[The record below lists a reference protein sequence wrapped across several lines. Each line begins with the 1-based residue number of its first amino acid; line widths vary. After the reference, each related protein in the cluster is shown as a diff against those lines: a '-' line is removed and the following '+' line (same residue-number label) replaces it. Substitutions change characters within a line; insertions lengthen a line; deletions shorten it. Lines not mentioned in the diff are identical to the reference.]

1 MWVSNKVPSNLP
13 KDIGYRVSNP
23 KPKKGKGT
31 SSPTEK
37 PTCGKC
43 GKKHYGCCK
52 RGHKVRDIPNLRGQ
66 DKGSGQSQ
74 SCGSNEAPKKNHFY
88 ALRSRGEQETSPDLV
103 TGMFQVFSIDVYAL
117 LDPVLLYPCYSYS
130 SQKV

>member
-1 MWVSNKVPSNLP
+1 MFFKNSLDIQYKPKFKMWVSNKVPSNLP

-43 GKKHYGCCK
+43 GKKFYGDCLM
-52 RGHKVRDIPNLRGQ
+52 GTGNFFVAV
-66 DKGSGQSQ
+66 KGG
-74 SCGSNEAPKKNHFY
+74 
-88 ALRSRGEQETSPDLV
+88 T
-103 TGMFQVFSIDVYAL
+103 
-117 LDPVLLYPCYSYS
+117 
-130 SQKV
+130 